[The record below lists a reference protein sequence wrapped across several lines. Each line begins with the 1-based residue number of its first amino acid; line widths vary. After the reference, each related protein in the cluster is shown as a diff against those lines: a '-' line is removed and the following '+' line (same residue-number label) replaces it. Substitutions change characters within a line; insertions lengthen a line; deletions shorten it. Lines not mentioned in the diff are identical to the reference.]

1 MDLIAACRVFVRVG
15 EYGSVTLG
23 ASAAR
28 VPQSVASR
36 RIAALEGHFGE
47 RLFDRSTRRVALTA
61 FGRAML
67 PSAKRLVRLA
77 DAMEFH
83 AEQVRLRPLAVAVPA
98 TCSVMRLAELDAA
111 ARREGAA
118 LDFKAAGPGE
128 RAELLR
134 SLDVRVA
141 LLAVP
146 PAEADWTVP
155 LGVASAPGA
164 VPAGHAASGQ
174 DGPLRLE
181 TLRPGRTRAARHLW
195 LQPEDDVPHVRGRL
209 EQLGHR
215 AALLPAQIAVAS
227 SGAGAVA
234 AVLCGRDDLLV
245 CSQQQAREWD
255 MEWRGIAGD
264 PAARGYVASATAA
277 HGPGA
282 AAGSSDTARFT
293 GALREQVAQA
303 LGAPRAPQPSPEGAP
318 PRTGA
323 AAQEHAAVPPGHAAV
338 CAGRADGGRPDRPR
352 PAEERRAHRGGG
364 QA

>member
-36 RIAALEGHFGE
+36 RIAALEGHFGA

-77 DAMEFH
+77 DAMELH
-83 AEQVRLRPLAVAVPA
+83 AEQVKLRPLGVAVPA
-98 TCSVMRLAELDAA
+98 TCSTMRLAELDAA

-118 LDFKAAGPGE
+118 LDFTAAGPGE

-164 VPAGHAASGQ
+164 PPAGHAASGQ

-227 SGAGAVA
+227 SGPGAVA

-245 CSQQQAREWD
+245 CSEQQARDWE
-255 MEWRGIAGD
+255 MGWRRIAGD
-264 PAARGYVASATAA
+264 PAARGYAASATAT
-277 HGPGA
+277 HGAGT
-282 AAGSSDTARFT
+282 AAGSADTERFT
-293 GALREQVAQA
+293 GVLREHVARA
-303 LGAPRAPQPSPEGAP
+303 LGAPHA
-318 PRTGA
+318 GA
-323 AAQEHAAVPPGHAAV
+323 AAQGHAAASPGHTAV
-338 CAGRADGGRPDRPR
+338 SADRADGGRSAGPR
-352 PAEERRAHRGGG
+352 PAGAPQARQASRGRE
-364 QA
+364 QP